1 MKYEP
6 HEYQSFATAYIEN
19 HPVAAVLLECG
30 LGKTSI
36 TLTAISNLM
45 FDSFDVRK
53 VLVIAPIRVAKLSWP
68 DEIQKWDHISDLK
81 YSVAVG
87 TEAERIKALKAD
99 ADIYLINR
107 ENVQWLI
114 EKSGLPFDYD
124 MVVVDELSSFK
135 NHQSKRF
142 KALMKIRPKVHRI
155 VGLTGTPSSN
165 GLMDLFT

>member
-30 LGKTSI
+30 LGKTTI

-81 YSVAVG
+81 YGRSRA
-87 TEAERIKALKAD
+87 IC
-99 ADIYLINR
+99 
-107 ENVQWLI
+107 WLQK
-114 EKSGLPFDYD
+114 E
-124 MVVVDELSSFK
+124 M
-135 NHQSKRF
+135 
-142 KALMKIRPKVHRI
+142 
-155 VGLTGTPSSN
+155 
-165 GLMDLFT
+165 